1 MTPNFMKDEWNKR
14 LMKRVFYA
22 IFSILHL
29 LSSFL
34 IKSKNFK
41 ILGNFMMVGKKQ
53 MKHLSTCWRV
63 LANTDADEDLAIP
76 TIAIIELLS
85 AVPILFFGIVTALL

>member
-1 MTPNFMKDEWNKR
+1 MNKR

-22 IFSILHL
+22 IFSILQL

-63 LANTDADEDLAIP
+63 LANTDADEDLAIRNYRYYR
-76 TIAIIELLS
+76 TSFSCSDTVFWYRNSSVMNAE
-85 AVPILFFGIVTALL
+85 